1 MTPKQKAQQWI
12 DDNCLILDTET
23 TGLGDDA
30 EIVEITVID
39 TAGKPLLNTLVKPK
53 SVIPVSAIAIHG
65 ITNEMVNDAPSWPEV
80 CSELY
85 PMISGRKV
93 VIYNSGYDTRVIDQ
107 TNEDWGITEHL
118 NIEWPTFECAMLAYA
133 EFYGQKSDRGGY
145 KWQKLTAA
153 AEQQG
158 VVIEGTP
165 HRALSD
171 CLTTLGIIKAMAAEE
186 FPHHIRSVLNELKY
200 ASEAAAWEPRVYEA
214 IFEAVV
220 TIECQDEVIEQ
231 LKAGRNRFGE
241 YSNELKDRYHC
252 LEQYSNAN
260 FLSKK
265 TAELQRD
272 ALLMAIGG
280 TEDGRII
287 DITKPEEAT
296 EQAVIIIRQSFRDLK
311 QYRDLEE
318 IPFGAVEQDHEVAQ
332 LQRQIDEK
340 DLLLQQAK
348 ENERRAMDCF
358 ARAVAFA
365 KGAEGDPCYI
375 TELAKEVA
383 DLADEVR
390 KK

>member
-30 EIVEITVID
+30 EIVEIAVID
-39 TAGKPLLNTLVKPK
+39 TAGKTLLNTLVKPK
-53 SVIPVSAIAIHG
+53 SIIPVSAIAIHG

-186 FPHHIRSVLNELKY
+186 YPHHVNAVLNELKY
-200 ASEAAAWEPRVYEA
+200 ASEASAWESR
-214 IFEAVV
+214 IFDAVV
-220 TIECQDEVIEQ
+220 SASVLIRQ
-231 LKAGRNRFGE
+231 AYR
-241 YSNELKDRYHC
+241 
-252 LEQYSNAN
+252 
-260 FLSKK
+260 
-265 TAELQRD
+265 ELQ
-272 ALLMAIGG
+272 
-280 TEDGRII
+280 
-287 DITKPEEAT
+287 
-296 EQAVIIIRQSFRDLK
+296 

-332 LQRQIDEK
+332 LQRQVDEK

>member
-1 MTPKQKAQQWI
+1 MK
-12 DDNCLILDTET
+12 
-23 TGLGDDA
+23 
-30 EIVEITVID
+30 
-39 TAGKPLLNTLVKPK
+39 
-53 SVIPVSAIAIHG
+53 
-65 ITNEMVNDAPSWPEV
+65 EM
-80 CSELY
+80 
-85 PMISGRKV
+85 MR
-93 VIYNSGYDTRVIDQ
+93 
-107 TNEDWGITEHL
+107 
-118 NIEWPTFECAMLAYA
+118 NIFS
-133 EFYGQKSDRGGY
+133 Q
-145 KWQKLTAA
+145 
-153 AEQQG
+153 
-158 VVIEGTP
+158 
-165 HRALSD
+165 
-171 CLTTLGIIKAMAAEE
+171 
-186 FPHHIRSVLNELKY
+186 LKY

-214 IFEAVV
+214 IINAERVIECQAA
-220 TIECQDEVIEQ
+220 TIEC
-231 LKAGRNRFGE
+231 LKNNRLGIGD
-241 YSNELKDRYHC
+241 YLNELQERC
-252 LEQYSNAN
+252 R
-260 FLSKK
+260 FLHKNSVENLILREKSE
-265 TAELQRD
+265 AQRD

-332 LQRQIDEK
+332 LQRQVDEK